1 MAGGGGKDS
10 NYWPGFVDALTNV
23 VIAMVFVIV
32 VLAISLS
39 FSAQLLA
46 KRMAAKVA
54 SLEQEAV
61 SRASAVEPASN
72 GACIDQP
79 PPAELHSRNVIEV
92 RGNEA
97 AVKAASGSVRAADS
111 FLVLEFAPGALTLDA
126 PAAEKLASSLS
137 AVKEKLAGGGKVQVL
152 ARGPLMEISDN
163 QRSAFLRIMAV
174 RNVLIDQGI
183 ASERIEP
190 RIDTDTKA
198 SSATVSIEIEGGRR

>member
-54 SLEQEAV
+54 SLEQDVA
-61 SRASAVEPASN
+61 SRASAVKPDDNARV
-72 GACIDQP
+72 DQP
-79 PPAELHSRNVIEV
+79 PAGLPTRTVIEV
-92 RGNEA
+92 RGNETS
-97 AVKAASGSVRAADS
+97 VKAASGSVRAADS
-111 FLVLEFAPGALTLDA
+111 FLILEFAPGALTLD
-126 PAAEKLASSLS
+126 PSAAEKLASSLS

-198 SSATVSIEIEGGRR
+198 SSATVSISIEGGR

>member
-54 SLEQEAV
+54 SLEQDVV
-61 SRASAVEPASN
+61 SRASAVKPDN
-72 GACIDQP
+72 GDAGSDQP
-79 PPAELHSRNVIEV
+79 SARLPTRTVIEV

-97 AVKAASGSVRAADS
+97 SVKAVSGSVRAADS
-111 FLVLEFAPGALTLDA
+111 FLILEFAPGALTIDSTA
-126 PAAEKLASSLS
+126 SDKLASSLS
-137 AVKEKLAGGGKVQVL
+137 AVKEKLASGGKVQVL
-152 ARGPLMEISDN
+152 ARGPSMEISDN

-198 SSATVSIEIEGGRR
+198 SSVTVSISVEGGRR

>member
-1 MAGGGGKDS
+1 MAGGGGKDA

-23 VIAMVFVIV
+23 VIAMIFVIV

-54 SLEQEAV
+54 QLEQEGAARAAAV
-61 SRASAVEPASN
+61 KPTEGEASDA
-72 GACIDQP
+72 
-79 PPAELHSRNVIEV
+79 PPARLPTRTVIEV

-97 AVKAASGSVRAADS
+97 SAKPTSGSVRAADNY
-111 FLVLEFAPGALTLDA
+111 LMLEFAPGALTLDA

-137 AVKEKLAGGGKVQVL
+137 AVKEKLAAGGRVQVL
-152 ARGPLMEISDN
+152 ARGPSMEISEN

-174 RNVLIDQGI
+174 RNVLIEQGV
-183 ASERIEP
+183 AAERIEP
-190 RIDTDTKA
+190 RIDTETRA
-198 SSATVSIEIEGGRR
+198 NSATVSISIEGER

>member
-54 SLEQEAV
+54 SLEQDVV
-61 SRASAVEPASN
+61 SRASAVKPDN
-72 GACIDQP
+72 GDAGSDQP
-79 PPAELHSRNVIEV
+79 SARLPTRTVIEV

-97 AVKAASGSVRAADS
+97 SVKAVSGSVRAADS
-111 FLVLEFAPGALTLDA
+111 FLIL
-126 PAAEKLASSLS
+126 
-137 AVKEKLAGGGKVQVL
+137 
-152 ARGPLMEISDN
+152 
-163 QRSAFLRIMAV
+163 
-174 RNVLIDQGI
+174 
-183 ASERIEP
+183 
-190 RIDTDTKA
+190 
-198 SSATVSIEIEGGRR
+198 